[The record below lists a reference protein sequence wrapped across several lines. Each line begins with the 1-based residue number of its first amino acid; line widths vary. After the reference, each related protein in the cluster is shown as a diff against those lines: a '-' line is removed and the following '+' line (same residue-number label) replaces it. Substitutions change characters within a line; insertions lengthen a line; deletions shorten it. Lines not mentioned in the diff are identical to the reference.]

1 MKKWG
6 RSMSGLYF
14 EVRSRLRRKFNWWED
29 IGFKFFE
36 VVLLLLLILYVV
48 DLVSSNSYASN
59 TDFLNVLIFFFIYRG
74 FAIFRK
80 NKVINIAIQYNQ
92 NNILTPEDIDKLLK
106 EIKKSIN
113 STRDLIKWGMGIFAT
128 IMIALLS
135 IVSTLFSKIFD
146 LLTKNISETELLNYF
161 KGLSIESIV
170 IDWIKVLF
178 SVLIIV
184 VVFLFVIYIILDLF
198 TYDRRFVYN
207 VLINFQYRAFQIGE
221 LEEKRFWSSFKE
233 IFFIDYS

>member
-1 MKKWG
+1 
-6 RSMSGLYF
+6 MSGLYF

-59 TDFLNVLIFFFIYRG
+59 TDFLNVLIFFFVYRG

-80 NKVINIAIQYNQ
+80 NKVINIAIQYEQ

-106 EIKKSIN
+106 EIKKSVN

-128 IMIALLS
+128 ITIAFLS
-135 IVSTLFSKIFD
+135 IASTLFSKIID
-146 LLTKNISETELLNYF
+146 LLTKNISETELLKNF
-161 KGLSIESIV
+161 KDLSIESIV
-170 IDWIKVLF
+170 IEWIKVLF
-178 SVLIIV
+178 SILIIV
-184 VVFLFVIYIILDLF
+184 IAFLLVIYIILDLF

-207 VLINFQYRAFQIGE
+207 ILINFQYNAFQIGE
-221 LEEKRFWSSFKE
+221 IKQKRFWTSLKE
-233 IFFIDYS
+233 IFFIDYF

>member
-1 MKKWG
+1 
-6 RSMSGLYF
+6 MSGLYF

-48 DLVSSNSYASN
+48 DLVYSNSYASN
-59 TDFLNVLIFFFIYRG
+59 TDFLNVLIFFFVYRG

-80 NKVINIAIQYNQ
+80 NKVINIAIQYKR

-106 EIKKSIN
+106 EIKKSVN

-128 IMIALLS
+128 ITIAFLS
-135 IVSTLFSKIFD
+135 IASTLFSKIID
-146 LLTKNISETELLNYF
+146 LLTKNISETELLKYF
-161 KGLSIESIV
+161 RDLSIESIV
-170 IDWIKVLF
+170 IEWIKILF
-178 SVLIIV
+178 SILIIV
-184 VVFLFVIYIILDLF
+184 IAFLLVIYIILDLF

-207 VLINFQYRAFQIGE
+207 ILINFQYNAFQIGE
-221 LEEKRFWSSFKE
+221 IKQKRFWTSLKE
-233 IFFIDYS
+233 IFFIDYF

>member
-1 MKKWG
+1 
-6 RSMSGLYF
+6 MSGLYF

-59 TDFLNVLIFFFIYRG
+59 TDFLNVLIFFFVYRG

-80 NKVINIAIQYNQ
+80 NKVINIAIQYKR

-106 EIKKSIN
+106 EIKKSVN

-128 IMIALLS
+128 ITIAFLS
-135 IVSTLFSKIFD
+135 IASTLFSKIID
-146 LLTKNISETELLNYF
+146 LLTKNISETELLKYF
-161 KGLSIESIV
+161 KDLSIESIV
-170 IDWIKVLF
+170 IEWIKVLF
-178 SVLIIV
+178 SILIIV
-184 VVFLFVIYIILDLF
+184 IAFLLVIYIILDLF

-207 VLINFQYRAFQIGE
+207 ILINFQYNAYQIGE
-221 LEEKRFWSSFKE
+221 IKQKRFWTSLKE
-233 IFFIDYS
+233 IFFIDYF

>member
-1 MKKWG
+1 
-6 RSMSGLYF
+6 MSGLYF

-59 TDFLNVLIFFFIYRG
+59 TDFLNVLIFFFVYRG

-80 NKVINIAIQYNQ
+80 NKVINIAIQYKR

-106 EIKKSIN
+106 EIKKSVN
-113 STRDLIKWGMGIFAT
+113 STRDLIKWGMGIFVT
-128 IMIALLS
+128 ITIAFLS
-135 IVSTLFSKIFD
+135 IASTLFSKIID
-146 LLTKNISETELLNYF
+146 LLTKNISETELLKYF
-161 KGLSIESIV
+161 KDLSIESIV
-170 IDWIKVLF
+170 IEWIKILF
-178 SVLIIV
+178 SILIIV
-184 VVFLFVIYIILDLF
+184 TAFLLVIYIILDLF

-207 VLINFQYRAFQIGE
+207 ILINFQYNAFQIGE
-221 LEEKRFWSSFKE
+221 IKQKRFWTSLKE
-233 IFFIDYS
+233 IFFIDYF

>member
-1 MKKWG
+1 
-6 RSMSGLYF
+6 MSGLYF

-59 TDFLNVLIFFFIYRG
+59 TDFLNVLIFFFVYRG

-80 NKVINIAIQYNQ
+80 NKVINIAIQYKR

-106 EIKKSIN
+106 EIKKSVN

-128 IMIALLS
+128 ITIAFLS
-135 IVSTLFSKIFD
+135 IASTLFSKIID
-146 LLTKNISETELLNYF
+146 LLTKNISETELLKYF
-161 KGLSIESIV
+161 KDLSIESIV
-170 IDWIKVLF
+170 IEWIKVLF
-178 SVLIIV
+178 SILIIV
-184 VVFLFVIYIILDLF
+184 IAFLLVIYIILDLF

-207 VLINFQYRAFQIGE
+207 ILINFQYNAFQIGE
-221 LEEKRFWSSFKE
+221 IKQKRFWTSLKE
-233 IFFIDYS
+233 IFFIDYF